1 MLYSYVIEIMFVIV
15 IAMLG
20 ISMASVSAPRI
31 YHTSTTR
38 TASASSA
45 SSVSSAPAAPA
56 VSVVPVVS
64 VEEYADCFEDD
75 CNDMAALYVDMCH
88 TFGIVHE
95 VVYSN
100 TSKTVVDMDNDF
112 TMGSIVVPFAKSYQW
127 QTSTDGGRTWTN
139 ATMEDNNTSCVVVN
153 HDHAAVYRC
162 IVYTDRY
169 LYISNE
175 IEVIDN
181 NPMDIG
187 GFIIRTASNGDYL
200 AAKEIAIDYLGSIFG
215 EVVAARL
222 NSIDI
227 VVSEKINNID
237 SVFGWAHLREKSIE
251 VKACLNTYNM
261 AHVLIH
267 EYVHFII
274 FTYKFNTCGLYRYQE
289 MELTAYCYGKQ
300 YGAQSVAAGNRCEG
314 LCEYLAFRFVHDERG
329 DNSILKY
336 YEAEIVRLRKLM

>member
-20 ISMASVSAPRI
+20 ISMASVSAPRT

-38 TASASSA
+38 TA
-45 SSVSSAPAAPA
+45 SVSSAPAAPA

-64 VEEYADCFEDD
+64 VEESADCFEDD

-88 TFGIVHE
+88 TFGIVHK

-100 TSKTVVDMDNDF
+100 TSKTVVDMDNDY

-127 QTSTDGGRTWTN
+127 QTSIDGGRTWIN
-139 ATMEDNNTSCVVVN
+139 ATMEDNNTSCVVIN
-153 HDHAAVYRC
+153 HDHAAAYRC

-169 LYISNE
+169 LFVSNE
-175 IEVIDN
+175 IEVVDN

-200 AAKEIAIDYLGSIFG
+200 AAKEIAIDYLSDIFG
-215 EVVAARL
+215 EVAATRL
-222 NSIDI
+222 NSIDVI
-227 VVSEKINNID
+227 VSEKICNID
-237 SVFGWAHLREKSIE
+237 GAVGCAHLLRHSVE
-251 VKACLNTYNM
+251 VKASLNTMNM

-267 EYVHFII
+267 EYMHFLI
-274 FTYKFNTCGLYRYQE
+274 FMYKLNTCGLFKYQE

-329 DNSILKY
+329 DHSILKY